1 MIEYLSAFLNAYL
14 TENLLELGLT
24 TGMVES
30 LVRGGLILLVL
41 LLSWV
46 AHRVSQGPIN
56 RSIEKF
62 AHYTI
67 QQWDDILVEKHIVK
81 RILYFIPLIL
91 FYVLSSPILTGTSL
105 LPLSQTLISV
115 LFLIAGMMFLDAIL
129 SALLAI
135 YGKSAIAKEISI
147 IPFVQ
152 VLKLG
157 LYFVTGILLLSLLL
171 QKTPL
176 YFLSGLGALTAVL
189 MFVFKDVLMGF
200 VAGIQLI
207 ANKMVAPKDW
217 IEMPK
222 YGADGDVI
230 EITLTT
236 VKVQNFDNTI
246 TTIPTYALINE
257 SFKNWRNMNLSGGR
271 RIKRYVNIDLGSI
284 KFCSSEMLERFK
296 RIQLIS
302 QYIQNRQEE
311 ILVYNKKHQVDE
323 STLVNGRRLT
333 NIGVFRS
340 YVEAYLRQHPM
351 IHKDMTFLIRQLSPS
366 ENGLPIEIYVF
377 CKDTNWTAYEA
388 IQADIFDHILAVVP
402 EFDLRVF
409 QEPSGSDFQKIAP
422 VSYTHLRAHET

>member
-91 FYVLSSPILTGTSL
+91 LYVLSSPILTGTSL
-105 LPLSQTLISV
+105 LPLSQTLISF
-115 LFLIAGMMFLDAIL
+115 LFLIAGMMFLDAML
-129 SALLAI
+129 NALLAI

-147 IPFVQ
+147 TPFVQ

-222 YGADGDVI
+222 YGADGDVL

-284 KFCSSEMLERFK
+284 KFCSSEMLEQFK

-388 IQADIFDHILAVVP
+388 IQADIFDHILAVVS

-409 QEPSGSDFQKIAP
+409 QEPSGSDFQKIA
-422 VSYTHLRAHET
+422 L

>member
-1 MIEYLSAFLNAYL
+1 MIEYLSVFLNAYL

-91 FYVLSSPILTGTSL
+91 LYVLSSPILTGTSL
-105 LPLSQTLISV
+105 LPLSQTLISF
-115 LFLIAGMMFLDAIL
+115 LFLIAGMMFLDAML
-129 SALLAI
+129 NALLAI

-147 IPFVQ
+147 TPFVQ

-157 LYFVTGILLLSLLL
+157 LYFVTGILVLSLLL

-222 YGADGDVI
+222 YGADGDVL

-409 QEPSGSDFQKIAP
+409 QEPSGSDFQKIA
-422 VSYTHLRAHET
+422 L

>member
-91 FYVLSSPILTGTSL
+91 LYVLSSPILTGTSL
-105 LPLSQTLISV
+105 LPLSQTLISF
-115 LFLIAGMMFLDAIL
+115 LFLIAGMMFLDAML
-129 SALLAI
+129 NALLAI

-147 IPFVQ
+147 TPFVQ
-152 VLKLG
+152 VLKLV

-222 YGADGDVI
+222 YGADGDVL

-409 QEPSGSDFQKIAP
+409 QEPSGSDFQKIA
-422 VSYTHLRAHET
+422 L

>member
-91 FYVLSSPILTGTSL
+91 LYVLSSPILTGTSL
-105 LPLSQTLISV
+105 LPLSQTLISF

-147 IPFVQ
+147 TPFVQ
-152 VLKLG
+152 VLKLV

-222 YGADGDVI
+222 YGADGDVL

-284 KFCSSEMLERFK
+284 KFCSSEMLEQFK

-311 ILVYNKKHQVDE
+311 ILVYNKKHHVDE

-351 IHKDMTFLIRQLSPS
+351 IHKDMTFLIRQLSPR

-409 QEPSGSDFQKIAP
+409 QEPSGSDFQKIA
-422 VSYTHLRAHET
+422 L

>member
-1 MIEYLSAFLNAYL
+1 
-14 TENLLELGLT
+14 
-24 TGMVES
+24 MVES

-91 FYVLSSPILTGTSL
+91 LYVLSSPILTGTSL

-115 LFLIAGMMFLDAIL
+115 LFLIAGMMFLDAML

-284 KFCSSEMLERFK
+284 KFCSSEMLEQFK

-409 QEPSGSDFQKIAP
+409 QEPSGSDFQKIA
-422 VSYTHLRAHET
+422 L

>member
-91 FYVLSSPILTGTSL
+91 LYVLSSPILTGTSL

-115 LFLIAGMMFLDAIL
+115 LFLIAGMMFLDAML

-135 YGKSAIAKEISI
+135 YGKSAISKEISI
-147 IPFVQ
+147 TPFVQ

-222 YGADGDVI
+222 YGADGDVL

-284 KFCSSEMLERFK
+284 KFCSSEMLEQFK

-409 QEPSGSDFQKIAP
+409 QEPSGSDFQKIA
-422 VSYTHLRAHET
+422 L

>member
-91 FYVLSSPILTGTSL
+91 LYVLSSPILTGTSL

-115 LFLIAGMMFLDAIL
+115 LFLIAGMMFLDAML

-217 IEMPK
+217 IEIPK

-284 KFCSSEMLERFK
+284 KFCSSEMLEQFK

-409 QEPSGSDFQKIAP
+409 QEPSGSDFQKIA
-422 VSYTHLRAHET
+422 L

>member
-115 LFLIAGMMFLDAIL
+115 LFLITGMMFLDAML

-147 IPFVQ
+147 TPFVQ

-284 KFCSSEMLERFK
+284 KFCSSEMLEQFK

-311 ILVYNKKHQVDE
+311 ILVYNKKHHVDE

-409 QEPSGSDFQKIAP
+409 QEPSGSDFQKIA
-422 VSYTHLRAHET
+422 L

>member
-1 MIEYLSAFLNAYL
+1 MIEYLSALLNAYL

-24 TGMVES
+24 IGMVES

-67 QQWDDILVEKHIVK
+67 QQWDDTLVEKHIVK

-91 FYVLSSPILTGTSL
+91 LYVLSSPILTGTSL
-105 LPLSQTLISV
+105 LPLSQTLISF
-115 LFLIAGMMFLDAIL
+115 LFLIAGMMFLDAML
-129 SALLAI
+129 NALLAI
-135 YGKSAIAKEISI
+135 YGKSAISKEISI
-147 IPFVQ
+147 TPFVQ
-152 VLKLG
+152 VLKLV

-222 YGADGDVI
+222 YGADGDVL

-284 KFCSSEMLERFK
+284 KFCSSEMLEQFK

-409 QEPSGSDFQKIAP
+409 QEPSGSDFQKIA
-422 VSYTHLRAHET
+422 L

>member
-91 FYVLSSPILTGTSL
+91 LYVLSSPILTGTSL
-105 LPLSQTLISV
+105 LPLSQTLISF
-115 LFLIAGMMFLDAIL
+115 LFLIAGMMFLDAML
-129 SALLAI
+129 NALLAI
-135 YGKSAIAKEISI
+135 YGKSAISKEISI
-147 IPFVQ
+147 TPFVQ

-157 LYFVTGILLLSLLL
+157 LYFVTGILVLSLLL

-222 YGADGDVI
+222 YGADGDVL

-236 VKVQNFDNTI
+236 VKVQNFDNTV

-284 KFCSSEMLERFK
+284 KFCSSEMLEQFK

-323 STLVNGRRLT
+323 STLINGRRLT

-377 CKDTNWTAYEA
+377 CKDTNWSAYEA

-409 QEPSGSDFQKIAP
+409 QEPSGSDFQKIA
-422 VSYTHLRAHET
+422 L

>member
-1 MIEYLSAFLNAYL
+1 MIEYLSVFLNAYL

-91 FYVLSSPILTGTSL
+91 LYVLSSPILTGTSL

-115 LFLIAGMMFLDAIL
+115 LFLIAGMMLLDAML

-147 IPFVQ
+147 TPFVQ

-222 YGADGDVI
+222 YGADGDVL

-284 KFCSSEMLERFK
+284 KFCSSEMLEQFK

-351 IHKDMTFLIRQLSPS
+351 IHNDMTFLIRQLSPS

-409 QEPSGSDFQKIAP
+409 QEPSGSDFQKIA
-422 VSYTHLRAHET
+422 L

>member
-1 MIEYLSAFLNAYL
+1 MIEYLSVFLNAYL

-91 FYVLSSPILTGTSL
+91 LYVLSSPILTGTSL
-105 LPLSQTLISV
+105 LPLSQTLISF
-115 LFLIAGMMFLDAIL
+115 LFLIAGMMFLDAML
-129 SALLAI
+129 NALLAI

-147 IPFVQ
+147 TPFVQ

-222 YGADGDVI
+222 YGADGDVL

-284 KFCSSEMLERFK
+284 KFCSSEMLEQFK

-409 QEPSGSDFQKIAP
+409 QEPSGSDFQKIA
-422 VSYTHLRAHET
+422 L

>member
-91 FYVLSSPILTGTSL
+91 LYVLSSPILTGTSL

-115 LFLIAGMMFLDAIL
+115 LFLIAGMMFLDAML
-129 SALLAI
+129 NALLAI
-135 YGKSAIAKEISI
+135 YGKSAISKEISI
-147 IPFVQ
+147 TPFVQ
-152 VLKLG
+152 VLKLV

-222 YGADGDVI
+222 YGADGDVL

-284 KFCSSEMLERFK
+284 KFCSSEMLEQFK

-402 EFDLRVF
+402 EFDLLVF
-409 QEPSGSDFQKIAP
+409 QEPSGSDFQKIA
-422 VSYTHLRAHET
+422 L

>member
-30 LVRGGLILLVL
+30 LVRGGLIMLVL

-67 QQWDDILVEKHIVK
+67 QQWDDTLVEKHIVK

-91 FYVLSSPILTGTSL
+91 LYVLSSPILTGTSL
-105 LPLSQTLISV
+105 LPLSQTLISF
-115 LFLIAGMMFLDAIL
+115 LFLIAGMMFLDAML
-129 SALLAI
+129 NALLAI
-135 YGKSAIAKEISI
+135 YSKSAIAKEISI
-147 IPFVQ
+147 TPFVQ
-152 VLKLG
+152 VLKLL

-222 YGADGDVI
+222 YGADGDVL

-284 KFCSSEMLERFK
+284 KFCSSEMLEQFK

-323 STLVNGRRLT
+323 SKLVNGRRLT

-377 CKDTNWTAYEA
+377 CKDTNWTAYEP

-409 QEPSGSDFQKIAP
+409 QEPSGSDFQKIA
-422 VSYTHLRAHET
+422 L

>member
-1 MIEYLSAFLNAYL
+1 MIEYLIEYLSKLVNANFLQ
-14 TENLLELGLT
+14 LGLSEKV
-24 TGMVES
+24 VES
-30 LVRGGLILLVL
+30 LVRGSMFLVVL
-41 LLSWV
+41 CLSWFV
-46 AHRVSQGPIN
+46 YKIVQGPLN
-56 RSIEKF
+56 RSLERLSS
-62 AHYTI
+62 HTN
-67 QQWDDILVEKHIVK
+67 QQWDNVLVEKHVFQ
-81 RILYFIPLIL
+81 RLLNFVPLIL
-91 FYVLSSPILTGTSL
+91 IYVLTSPILSGTEL
-105 LPLSQTLISV
+105 LALSQTLINV
-115 LFLIAGMMFLDAIL
+115 LFLFAAMLTIDALL

-135 YGKSAIAKEISI
+135 YSSSGIAKEISI
-147 IPFVQ
+147 TPFVQ
-152 VLKLG
+152 VLKLA
-157 LYFVTGILLLSLLL
+157 LYFVSGILLLSLLL

-189 MFVFKDVLMGF
+189 MFVFKDILMGF

-271 RIKRYVNIDLGSI
+271 RIKRYVNIDLSSI
-284 KFCSSEMLERFK
+284 KFCDTEMLERFIK
-296 RIQLIS
+296 IQLIS
-302 QYIQNRQEE
+302 KDIQDRQAEIKVSNEE
-311 ILVYNKKHQVDE
+311 NNIDE

-333 NIGVFRS
+333 NIGIFRA
-340 YVEAYLRQHPM
+340 YVEAYLRQHPQ
-351 IHKDMTFLIRQLSPS
+351 ISNQMTFLVRQLSPR

-377 CKDTNWTAYEA
+377 CKETNWNIYEA
-388 IQADIFDHILAVVP
+388 VQADIFDHILAVVP

-409 QEPSGSDFQKIAP
+409 QEPSGTDFQKL
-422 VSYTHLRAHET
+422 S

>member
-91 FYVLSSPILTGTSL
+91 LYVLSSPILTGTSL

-115 LFLIAGMMFLDAIL
+115 LFLIAGMMFVDAML

-147 IPFVQ
+147 TPFVQ

-284 KFCSSEMLERFK
+284 KFCSSEMLEQFK

-409 QEPSGSDFQKIAP
+409 QEPSGSDFQKIA
-422 VSYTHLRAHET
+422 L

>member
-91 FYVLSSPILTGTSL
+91 LYVLSSPILTGTSL
-105 LPLSQTLISV
+105 LPLSQTLISF
-115 LFLIAGMMFLDAIL
+115 LFLIAGMMFLDAML
-129 SALLAI
+129 NALLAI

-147 IPFVQ
+147 TPFVQ
-152 VLKLG
+152 VLKLV

-222 YGADGDVI
+222 YGADGDVL

-284 KFCSSEMLERFK
+284 KFCSSEMLEQFK

-409 QEPSGSDFQKIAP
+409 QEPSGSDFQKIA
-422 VSYTHLRAHET
+422 L

>member
-91 FYVLSSPILTGTSL
+91 LYVLSSPILTGTSL

-217 IEMPK
+217 IEIPK
-222 YGADGDVI
+222 YGADGDVL

-284 KFCSSEMLERFK
+284 KFCSSEMLEQFK

-409 QEPSGSDFQKIAP
+409 QEPSGSDFQKIA
-422 VSYTHLRAHET
+422 L

>member
-91 FYVLSSPILTGTSL
+91 LYVLSSPILTGTSL
-105 LPLSQTLISV
+105 LPLSQTLISF
-115 LFLIAGMMFLDAIL
+115 LFLIAGMMFLDAML
-129 SALLAI
+129 NALLAI

-147 IPFVQ
+147 TPFVL
-152 VLKLG
+152 VLKLV

-217 IEMPK
+217 IEIPK
-222 YGADGDVI
+222 YGADGDVL

-284 KFCSSEMLERFK
+284 KFCSSEMLEQFK

-377 CKDTNWTAYEA
+377 
-388 IQADIFDHILAVVP
+388 
-402 EFDLRVF
+402 
-409 QEPSGSDFQKIAP
+409 
-422 VSYTHLRAHET
+422 

>member
-91 FYVLSSPILTGTSL
+91 LYVLSSPILTGTSL
-105 LPLSQTLISV
+105 LPLSQTLISF
-115 LFLIAGMMFLDAIL
+115 LFLIAGMMFLDAML
-129 SALLAI
+129 NALLAI

-284 KFCSSEMLERFK
+284 KFCSSEMLEQFK

-302 QYIQNRQEE
+302 YYIQNRQEE

-409 QEPSGSDFQKIAP
+409 QEPSGSDFQKIALC
-422 VSYTHLRAHET
+422 S

>member
-91 FYVLSSPILTGTSL
+91 LYVLSSPILTGTSL

-115 LFLIAGMMFLDAIL
+115 LFLIAGMMFVDAML

-147 IPFVQ
+147 TPFVQ

-222 YGADGDVI
+222 YGADGDVL

-284 KFCSSEMLERFK
+284 KFCSSEMLEQFK

-323 STLVNGRRLT
+323 SKLVNGRRLT

-409 QEPSGSDFQKIAP
+409 QEPSGSDFQKIA
-422 VSYTHLRAHET
+422 L

>member
-67 QQWDDILVEKHIVK
+67 QQWDDTLVEKHIVK

-91 FYVLSSPILTGTSL
+91 LYVLSSPILTGTSL
-105 LPLSQTLISV
+105 LPLSQTLISF
-115 LFLIAGMMFLDAIL
+115 LFLIVGMMFLDAML
-129 SALLAI
+129 NALLAI
-135 YGKSAIAKEISI
+135 YGKSAISKEISI
-147 IPFVQ
+147 TPFVQ
-152 VLKLG
+152 VLKLV

-217 IEMPK
+217 IEIPK
-222 YGADGDVI
+222 YGADGDVL

-284 KFCSSEMLERFK
+284 KFCSSEMLEQFK

-311 ILVYNKKHQVDE
+311 ILVYNNKHQVDE

-351 IHKDMTFLIRQLSPS
+351 IHKNMTFLIRQLSPS

-402 EFDLRVF
+402 EFNLRVF
-409 QEPSGSDFQKIAP
+409 QEPSGSDFQKIA
-422 VSYTHLRAHET
+422 L

>member
-1 MIEYLSAFLNAYL
+1 MIEYLIEYVTKLVNVNFLQ
-14 TENLLELGLT
+14 LGFSEK
-24 TGMVES
+24 VVDA
-30 LVRGGLILLVL
+30 LVRGSLFIVVL
-41 LLSWV
+41 CLSWFTYKI
-46 AHRVSQGPIN
+46 AQGPLN
-56 RSIEKF
+56 RSLERLTSI
-62 AHYTI
+62 TSL
-67 QQWDDILVEKHIVK
+67 QWDNVLVEKHVFQ
-81 RILYFIPLIL
+81 RLLNFIPLIL
-91 FYVLSSPILTGTSL
+91 IYVLTSPILAGTEL
-105 LPLSQTLISV
+105 LQLSQTLINV
-115 LFLIAGMMFLDAIL
+115 LFLIAAMLTVDAL
-129 SALLAI
+129 LNALLAI
-135 YGKSAIAKEISI
+135 YGSSAISKEISI
-147 IPFVQ
+147 TPFVQ

-157 LYFVTGILLLSLLL
+157 LYFVGGILLLSLLL

-189 MFVFKDVLMGF
+189 LFVFKDILMGF

-271 RIKRYVNIDLGSI
+271 RIKRYVNIDLSSI
-284 KFCSSEMLERFK
+284 KFCDTEMLKRFTK
-296 RIQLIS
+296 IQLIS
-302 QYIQNRQEE
+302 KDIQDRQAEIKDYNEE
-311 ILVYNKKHQVDE
+311 NNVDE

-340 YVEAYLRQHPM
+340 YVEAYLMQHPK
-351 IHKDMTFLIRQLSPS
+351 INNKMTFLIRQLSPR

-377 CKDTNWTAYEA
+377 CKETNWNIYEA
-388 IQADIFDHILAVVP
+388 VQADIFDHILAVVP
-402 EFDLRVF
+402 EFKLRVF
-409 QEPSGSDFQKIAP
+409 QEPSGFDFQKL
-422 VSYTHLRAHET
+422 SK

>member
-1 MIEYLSAFLNAYL
+1 MIEYLIEYLSKLVNVNFLQ
-14 TENLLELGLT
+14 LGLSEKV
-24 TGMVES
+24 VEA
-30 LVRGGLILLVL
+30 LVRGSLFFLVL
-41 LLSWV
+41 CLSWFV
-46 AHRVSQGPIN
+46 YKIVQGPLN
-56 RSIEKF
+56 RSLERLSSL
-62 AHYTI
+62 TN
-67 QQWDDILVEKHIVK
+67 QQWDNVLVEKHVFQ
-81 RILYFIPLIL
+81 RLLNFVPLIL
-91 FYVLSSPILTGTSL
+91 IYVLTSPILAGTEL
-105 LPLSQTLISV
+105 LALSQTLINV
-115 LFLIAGMMFLDAIL
+115 LFLLAAMLTVDALL

-135 YGKSAIAKEISI
+135 YSSSGISKEISI
-147 IPFVQ
+147 TPFVQ
-152 VLKLG
+152 VLKLA
-157 LYFVTGILLLSLLL
+157 LYFVSGILLLSLLL

-189 MFVFKDVLMGF
+189 MFVFKDILMGF

-271 RIKRYVNIDLGSI
+271 RIKRYVNIDLSSI
-284 KFCSSEMLERFK
+284 KFCDAEMLERFTK
-296 RIQLIS
+296 IQLITKA
-302 QYIQNRQEE
+302 IQDRQAEIKVSNEE
-311 ILVYNKKHQVDE
+311 KNVDE

-333 NIGVFRS
+333 NIGIFRA
-340 YVEAYLRQHPM
+340 YVEAYLMQHPQ
-351 IHKDMTFLIRQLSPS
+351 ISNQMTFLVRQLSPR

-377 CKDTNWTAYEA
+377 CKETNWNIYEA
-388 IQADIFDHILAVVP
+388 VQADIFDHILAVVP

-409 QEPSGSDFQKIAP
+409 QVPSGSDFQK
-422 VSYTHLRAHET
+422 LL

>member
-91 FYVLSSPILTGTSL
+91 LYVLSSPILTGTSL

-147 IPFVQ
+147 TPFVQ

-217 IEMPK
+217 IEIPK
-222 YGADGDVI
+222 YGADGDVL

-284 KFCSSEMLERFK
+284 KFCSSEMLEQFK

-409 QEPSGSDFQKIAP
+409 QEPSGSDFQKIA
-422 VSYTHLRAHET
+422 L

>member
-1 MIEYLSAFLNAYL
+1 MIEYLISYISKIMNETLLKFGL
-14 TENLLELGLT
+14 TEV
-24 TGMVES
+24 MVDA
-30 LVRGGLILLVL
+30 LVRGCLIILVL
-41 LLSWV
+41 GFSWIAYQIV
-46 AHRVSQGPIN
+46 QGPLN
-56 RSIEKF
+56 RSLERF
-62 AHYTI
+62 SSFTS
-67 QQWDDILVEKHIVK
+67 QQWDNVLVDKHVFQ
-81 RILYFIPLIL
+81 RLLNFIPLIL
-91 FYVLSSPILTGTSL
+91 IYLLTSPILAGTAWLS
-105 LPLSQTLISV
+105 LSQTLISI
-115 LFLIAGMMFLDAIL
+115 LFLIAGMMTID
-129 SALLAI
+129 ALLNALVAI
-135 YGKSAIAKEISI
+135 YANSTISKEISI
-147 IPFVQ
+147 TPFVQ

-189 MFVFKDVLMGF
+189 MFVFKDILMGF

-271 RIKRYVNIDLGSI
+271 RIKRYVNIDLSSI
-284 KFCSSEMLERFK
+284 KFCDSEMLERFT
-296 RIQLIS
+296 RIQFIS
-302 QYIQNRQEE
+302 KDIQARQEE
-311 ILVYNKKHQVDE
+311 IKVHNKEHHVDE

-340 YVEAYLRQHPM
+340 YVEAYLRQHPL
-351 IHKDMTFLIRQLSPS
+351 IHNDMTFLIRQLSPR

-377 CKDTNWTAYEA
+377 CKDTDWTVYESV
-388 IQADIFDHILAVVP
+388 QADIFDHILAVVP
-402 EFDLRVF
+402 EFNLRVF
-409 QEPSGSDFQKIAP
+409 QEPSGSDFKKI
-422 VSYTHLRAHET
+422 LI

>member
-1 MIEYLSAFLNAYL
+1 MIEYLSVFLNAYL

-91 FYVLSSPILTGTSL
+91 LYVLSSPILTGTSL
-105 LPLSQTLISV
+105 LPLSQTLISF
-115 LFLIAGMMFLDAIL
+115 LFLIAGMMFLDAML
-129 SALLAI
+129 NALLAI

-147 IPFVQ
+147 TPFVQ

-222 YGADGDVI
+222 YGADGDVL

-284 KFCSSEMLERFK
+284 KFCSSEMLEQFK

-388 IQADIFDHILAVVP
+388 IQADIFDHILAVVS

-409 QEPSGSDFQKIAP
+409 QEPSGSDFQKIA
-422 VSYTHLRAHET
+422 L